1 MDESSSFLEEVL
13 AAPEDD
19 TPRLI
24 YADWLEEQGSP
35 RGEFI
40 RVQCELD
47 ALDPLD
53 PRYLDLQFRN
63 EELLAEFGS
72 QWAAELQQNVRKAVY
87 TRGFVD
93 TVTVKARTFLNSGD
107 QLFASFPVR
116 WLRLNY
122 MRGTADQWATCEAL
136 RHVRFLDLADLK
148 IPEAD
153 LLALLSSSHLCHLEG
168 LKIGGYEQQF
178 SAHIARVT
186 GSAQIAGRLQ
196 QLHFF
201 GTGSAVQQILESAAE
216 DIGLPALRVLQLK
229 SFSEQT
235 RDTTPLSL
243 ACGPLE
249 ELDVD
254 GPLSVAD
261 VRQLTAL
268 AVGRLQRLRITSLP
282 ATGLNLLSEAGTL
295 DHVQQLDLPYG
306 EARLRSVE
314 TLFRDQHLTQC
325 HTLNCQ
331 MFSHFSSPAHADRF
345 VELLAGHPQLRKLRN
360 LRLSGLAEGHLQQ
373 LASSPHLQ
381 QLQALHLTDSQVG
394 VEDLRALAQ
403 SPLAGSLRSLTMS
416 LMCPSPQGFR
426 ELAAGHFPQLLQ
438 FTVDRRFSYRF
449 STKGVESP
457 IIELIESAAL
467 PALQSLTLTGLS
479 LTKTT
484 PYAVALKSR
493 LPRLRVFYFDENTA
507 SNDVIG
513 TVLCS
518 ERLPHLRLFSLKDCR
533 GLRRSQKMSDTYGSR
548 LQY

>member
-1 MDESSSFLEEVL
+1 MDQSSGFLQEVL
-13 AAPEDD
+13 AAPEADG
-19 TPRLI
+19 PRLI

-47 ALDPLD
+47 ALDPRD
-53 PRYLDLQFRN
+53 PRFLDLQFRN

-72 QWAAELQQNVRKAVY
+72 QWAAEFQQNVRKAVY
-87 TRGFVD
+87 TRGFID
-93 TVTVKARTFLNSGD
+93 TITIKARTFLSSGE
-107 QLFASFPVR
+107 QLFAAFPVR

-136 RHVRFLDLADLK
+136 RHVRYLDLADLK

-153 LLALLSSSHLCHLEG
+153 LLALLSSSHLCHLVG

-178 SAHIARVT
+178 SADIARVT
-186 GSAQIAGRLQ
+186 GSTQIAGRLQ

-201 GTGSAVQQILESAAE
+201 GNGSAAQQILESAAG
-216 DIGLPALRVLQLK
+216 DMGLPAMKVLQLK
-229 SFSEQT
+229 SFSEQG
-235 RDTTPLSL
+235 RDATPLTL

-249 ELDVD
+249 ELNVD

-261 VRQLTAL
+261 VRQLTQL
-268 AVGRLQRLRITSLP
+268 PIGRLKRLRITSLP

-314 TLFRDQHLTQC
+314 TLFRDQHLRHC

-345 VELLAGHPQLRKLRN
+345 VELLAGHPMLQQLRRLRV
-360 LRLSGLAEGHLQQ
+360 SGLAEGHLQQ
-373 LASSPHLQ
+373 LATSPHLQ

-403 SPLAGSLRSLTMS
+403 SPMAGSLRLLTMS

-438 FTVDRRFSYRF
+438 FTVDRRFSYGY
-449 STKGVESP
+449 STKGVEAP
-457 IIELIESAAL
+457 IIELVESAAL

-479 LTKTT
+479 LTKAT

-493 LPRLRVFYFDENTA
+493 LPELRVFYFDENTA
-507 SNDVIG
+507 ANDVIG

-518 ERLPHLRLFSLKDCR
+518 ERLPRLRLFSLKDCK